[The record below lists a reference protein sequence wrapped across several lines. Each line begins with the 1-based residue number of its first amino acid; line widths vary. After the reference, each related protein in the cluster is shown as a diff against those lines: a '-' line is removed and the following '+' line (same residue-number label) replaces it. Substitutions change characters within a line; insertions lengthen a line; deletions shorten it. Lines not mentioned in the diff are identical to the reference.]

1 MIRGTGEADTGGTA
15 LGRIDVVQGTVLES
29 DRAACPKGL
38 EPRPIAELVQVASK
52 YESKIYLETD
62 TKRVNAKSI
71 MGMMS
76 LNLANGDLLTVTTEG
91 KDEEGAMDEILSAL
105 KDKLNLMD

>member
-1 MIRGTGEADTGGTA
+1 MIKKS
-15 LGRIDVVQGTVLES
+15 IKIS
-29 DRAACPKGL
+29 SPNGL

-52 YESKIYLETD
+52 YESKVYLETE

-76 LNLANGDLLTVTTEG
+76 LNLVNGELLTVSTEG
-91 KDEEGAMDEILSAL
+91 GDEEPAMDEIQGFL
-105 KDKLNLMD
+105 KGKLGLVS

>member
-1 MIRGTGEADTGGTA
+1 MIK
-15 LGRIDVVQGTVLES
+15 ES
-29 DRAACPKGL
+29 IKILCPNGL

-52 YESKIYLETD
+52 YESKVYLETE

-76 LNLANGDLLTVTTEG
+76 LNLVNGELLTVSTEG
-91 KDEEGAMDEILSAL
+91 GDEEPAMDEIQGFL
-105 KDKLNLMD
+105 KDKLGLVS

>member
-1 MIRGTGEADTGGTA
+1 MIK
-15 LGRIDVVQGTVLES
+15 ES
-29 DRAACPKGL
+29 IKISCPGGL

-52 YESKIYLETD
+52 YESRIYLETE

-76 LNLANGDLLTVTTEG
+76 LNLANGDLLTVSADGNDE
-91 KDEEGAMDEILSAL
+91 KDAMDEILSFL
-105 KDKLNLMD
+105 KGKLGLVS

>member
-1 MIRGTGEADTGGTA
+1 MIKKSIE
-15 LGRIDVVQGTVLES
+15 IS
-29 DRAACPKGL
+29 CPNGI

-52 YESKIYLETD
+52 YESKVYLETE

-76 LNLANGDLLTVTTEG
+76 LNLVNGDLLTVSTEG
-91 KDEEGAMDEILSAL
+91 GDEEAAMDEIQNFL
-105 KDKLNLMD
+105 KDKLHLWS

>member
-1 MIRGTGEADTGGTA
+1 MIKKS
-15 LGRIDVVQGTVLES
+15 IKIS
-29 DRAACPKGL
+29 CPNGI

-52 YESKIYLETD
+52 YESKVYLETE

-76 LNLANGDLLTVTTEG
+76 LNLVNGDLLTVSTEG
-91 KDEEGAMDEILSAL
+91 GDEDAAMGEIQSFL
-105 KDKLNLMD
+105 KDKLHLWS

>member
-1 MIRGTGEADTGGTA
+1 MMKKSIK
-15 LGRIDVVQGTVLES
+15 IS
-29 DRAACPKGL
+29 CPGGL

-71 MGMMS
+71 MGMMRKALWERS
-76 LNLANGDLLTVTTEG
+76 RAFSRTSS
-91 KDEEGAMDEILSAL
+91 IL
-105 KDKLNLMD
+105 

>member
-1 MIRGTGEADTGGTA
+1 MIK
-15 LGRIDVVQGTVLES
+15 ES
-29 DRAACPKGL
+29 IKILCPNGL

-52 YESKIYLETD
+52 YESKIYLETE

-76 LNLANGDLLTVTTEG
+76 LNLANGDLLTVSADGNDEG
-91 KDEEGAMDEILSAL
+91 GAMQEIQDFL
-105 KDKLNLMD
+105 KCKLNLVS

>member
-1 MIRGTGEADTGGTA
+1 MMKKSIK
-15 LGRIDVVQGTVLES
+15 IS
-29 DRAACPKGL
+29 CPGGL
-38 EPRPIAELVQVASK
+38 EPRPIAELVVQVASK

-76 LNLANGDLLTVTTEG
+76 LNLANGDLLTVSADG
-91 KDEEGAMDEILSAL
+91 NDEEGAMQEIQSFL
-105 KDKLNLMD
+105 KDKLNLVS

>member
-1 MIRGTGEADTGGTA
+1 MIKKS
-15 LGRIDVVQGTVLES
+15 LKIS
-29 DRAACPKGL
+29 CPNGL
-38 EPRPIAELVQVASK
+38 EARPIAELVQVASK

-76 LNLANGDLLTVTTEG
+76 LNLANGDLLTVSADG
-91 KDEEGAMDEILSAL
+91 NDEEDAMNEIVSFL
-105 KDKLNLMD
+105 KDKLNLLN

>member
-1 MIRGTGEADTGGTA
+1 MIKKS
-15 LGRIDVVQGTVLES
+15 IKIS
-29 DRAACPKGL
+29 CPRGL

-52 YESKIYLETD
+52 YESKIYLETE

-76 LNLANGDLLTVTTEG
+76 LGLIAGEDVTVTADG
-91 KDEEGAMDEILSAL
+91 SDEQDAVSKIEKFLTKVG
-105 KDKLNLMD
+105 

>member
-1 MIRGTGEADTGGTA
+1 MIKKS
-15 LGRIDVVQGTVLES
+15 IKIS
-29 DRAACPKGL
+29 CPGDL

-52 YESKIYLETD
+52 YESKIYLETE

-76 LNLANGDLLTVTTEG
+76 LNLANGDLLTVSADG
-91 KDEEGAMDEILSAL
+91 NDEEGAMQEIQSFL
-105 KDKLNLMD
+105 KDKLNLVS

>member
-1 MIRGTGEADTGGTA
+1 MIKEP
-15 LGRIDVVQGTVLES
+15 IKIS
-29 DRAACPKGL
+29 CPGGL

-52 YESKIYLETD
+52 YESKVYLETE

-76 LNLANGDLLTVTTEG
+76 LNLANGDLLTVSADGNDE
-91 KDEEGAMDEILSAL
+91 KDAMDEILSFL
-105 KDKLNLMD
+105 KDKLGLVN

>member
-1 MIRGTGEADTGGTA
+1 MMKKSIK
-15 LGRIDVVQGTVLES
+15 I
-29 DRAACPKGL
+29 ACPGGL

-76 LNLANGDLLTVTTEG
+76 LNLVNGDLLTVSADG
-91 KDEEGAMDEILSAL
+91 NDEEGAMEEIQCFL
-105 KDKLNLMD
+105 KGKLNLVS

>member
-1 MIRGTGEADTGGTA
+1 MIKKS
-15 LGRIDVVQGTVLES
+15 IKIS
-29 DRAACPKGL
+29 CPKGL
-38 EPRPIAELVQVASK
+38 EPRPIAELV

-91 KDEEGAMDEILSAL
+91 NDEEGAMDEILSAL

>member
-1 MIRGTGEADTGGTA
+1 MIKKSIEIFCPGGLA
-15 LGRIDVVQGTVLES
+15 
-29 DRAACPKGL
+29 
-38 EPRPIAELVQVASK
+38 PRPIAELVQVASK

-76 LNLANGDLLTVTTEG
+76 LNLANGEMLTVTAEG
-91 KDEEGAMDEILSAL
+91 NDEEGAMKEILGFL
-105 KDKLNLMD
+105 GDKLNLLN